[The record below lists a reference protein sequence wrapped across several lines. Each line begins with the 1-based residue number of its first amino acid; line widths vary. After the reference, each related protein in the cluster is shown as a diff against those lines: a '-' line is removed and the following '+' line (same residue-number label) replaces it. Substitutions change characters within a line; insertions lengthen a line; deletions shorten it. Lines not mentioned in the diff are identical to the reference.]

1 MFITEITRSYLH
13 FFIAYKKLAETD
25 ANLISIVLI
34 KKIIIYQKTGY
45 IFSVLD
51 DINANCL
58 QKTNKVSNENK
69 NMQIMHR
76 KGDYITLV

>member
-1 MFITEITRSYLH
+1 MFITEITRSYIYLN

-45 IFSVLD
+45 IFLVLD

-58 QKTNKVSNENK
+58 QKNKVSNENK
-69 NMQIMHR
+69 NIMHR
-76 KGDYITLV
+76 KGDYITSI